1 MKRLRS
7 IAAGLAVALITTACG
22 FEHTTSVL
30 VPTSVPTS
38 TGTTPS
44 AGNGV
49 GNGPGVGSTPS
60 TPSLVGTW
68 ASASAM
74 PTLPDPSTCGN
85 FQYQITSQNASSIAG
100 TFTAVCGGG
109 LAIQGN
115 VSGQIDGTAV
125 SLTVSGTAS
134 MAGIPNCPFT
144 LSGNGAIEDNGN
156 TLRVPFTGTTCLG
169 PVSGTEVLRRPQSEA
184 APTIAEP
191 SPVSPSPNQHLSGV
205 RTRFVVANASP
216 SAPMA
221 ALVYTFEVA
230 TDEGFA
236 NRFGSWNVPEQ
247 PNQTSLDLPQDFLY
261 SSVYYWHV
269 RAYDGTTTSP
279 WSRTLALR
287 TPDPAPVVIG
297 YGQDAIDLRQ
307 VTVTGGNAVDVAN
320 WPVTTRIRV
329 LDFRADGLFVD
340 FDKKE
345 GPGRWPDVTPAGWD
359 GPIQYTM
366 WMVVNIG
373 GRWYTSGGVEYWHG
387 LARQGGPP
395 SRFTSNWYYSP
406 EVWGLLATH
415 QPAVGEQVGFFVTA
429 GDQRAKDVRGVTERS
444 NVVMVSFPSDAGGYY
459 PF

>member
-1 MKRLRS
+1 MKRPLS
-7 IAAGLAVALITTACG
+7 IVASLAVALMTTACG

-38 TGTTPS
+38 TGSTPT
-44 AGNGV
+44 AGNGA
-49 GNGPGVGSTPS
+49 GGPGAGSTQS

-68 ASASAM
+68 ASANAT

-85 FQYQITSQNASSIAG
+85 FQYQITSQNTSSIAG

-109 LAIQGN
+109 LAIAGS
-115 VSGQIDGTAV
+115 VTGQINGTAV
-125 SLTVSGTAS
+125 SMTVSGTAS
-134 MAGIPNCPFT
+134 MPGIPNCPFT
-144 LSGNGAIEDNGN
+144 LSGTGAIEDNGN

-169 PVSGTEVLRRPQSEA
+169 PVSGTEVLRRPQPA
-184 APTIAEP
+184 AQNSIGEPT
-191 SPVSPSPNQHLSGV
+191 PVSPSPNAHVDSVHPRFTVTNATRSGTV
-205 RTRFVVANASP
+205 GAITYSIEVANDEAFTSQ
-216 SAPMA
+216 
-221 ALVYTFEVA
+221 FA
-230 TDEGFA
+230 TWTVG
-236 NRFGSWNVPEQ
+236 EQ
-247 PNQTSLDLPQDFLY
+247 PNQTAFDLPRDLAY

-269 RAYDGTTTSP
+269 RASDPTTTGP
-279 WSRTLALR
+279 WSRTLALA
-287 TPDPAPVVIG
+287 TPNPPVVIIPS
-297 YGQDAIDLRQ
+297 GQDAIDLRQ

-320 WPVTTRIRV
+320 WPVTTQIRV

-340 FDKKE
+340 FDKKD
-345 GPGRWPDVTPAGWD
+345 GSGRWPDVTPAGWD
-359 GPIQYTM
+359 GSIQYTM

-387 LARQGGPP
+387 LSRQGGPP
-395 SRFTSNWYYSP
+395 SRYAANWYYSP
-406 EVWGLLATH
+406 EVWGPLASH